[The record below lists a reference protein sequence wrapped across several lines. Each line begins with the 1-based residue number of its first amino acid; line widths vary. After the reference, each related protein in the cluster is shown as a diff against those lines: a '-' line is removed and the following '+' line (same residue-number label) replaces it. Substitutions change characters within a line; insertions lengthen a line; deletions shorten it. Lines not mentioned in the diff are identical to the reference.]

1 MRPTVSATLS
11 PIAAVRYSA
20 RMTTP
25 LWCLLGFVAWTLML
39 LLAVGLS
46 RVAVVLRGEK
56 KANEFPSGVPHGGD
70 AYWRLNRAHMN
81 CVENL
86 PLFASVVLIATIAG
100 VKAPGLDSLAR
111 VYLGA
116 RVGQSVTHVSSG
128 SVMAVNVRFTFFLIQ
143 VGCLIGFL
151 MTIARAG

>member
-1 MRPTVSATLS
+1 
-11 PIAAVRYSA
+11 
-20 RMTTP
+20 MTTP
-25 LWCLLGFVAWTLML
+25 LWCLLGFVVWTLVL
-39 LLAVGLS
+39 LLGVGFS
-46 RVAVVLRGEK
+46 RVGAVLSGQK

-86 PLFASVVLIATIAG
+86 PLFASVVLVATVAG
-100 VKAPGLDSLAR
+100 VKAPLLDTLAR

-116 RVGQSVTHVSSG
+116 RIGQSITHVSSG
-128 SVMAVNVRFTFFLIQ
+128 GVMAVNVRFTFFLVQ

-151 MTIARAG
+151 LTIARAG

>member
-1 MRPTVSATLS
+1 
-11 PIAAVRYSA
+11 
-20 RMTTP
+20 MTTP
-25 LWCLLGFVAWTLML
+25 LWCLLGFVVWTLVL
-39 LLAVGLS
+39 LLGLGFS
-46 RVAVVLRGEK
+46 RVGAVLSGQK

-86 PLFASVVLIATIAG
+86 PLFASVVLVATVAG
-100 VKAPGLDSLAR
+100 VKAPLLDTLAR

-116 RVGQSVTHVSSG
+116 RIGQSVTHVSSG
-128 SVMAVNVRFTFFLIQ
+128 GVMAVNVRFTFFLVQ

-151 MTIARAG
+151 VTIARAG